1 MTQMHDTVN
10 ASHGEFIDASE
21 ELEALRNVYVLTGMV
36 LERDIRTIATGAH
49 KLRKAAALL
58 DVFAHSLATVRA
70 ERDDAQLELTRMTDA
85 YDLKMR
91 VHDALNRDYVA
102 LRKRAAEAEAQQA
115 VLMAGYGVGGYEPPK
130 PEPDQRDYTIAVDF
144 DGCLCTNAWPGIG
157 APNTE
162 LIESLKR
169 RRETGDKLILWTCRE
184 GESLAEA
191 VEWCKIQ
198 GLEFDAVNENLPEM
212 IEMYGNDCRKIGAD
226 FYLDDKAEYVRA

>member
-1 MTQMHDTVN
+1 MPMNDAVN

-36 LERDIRTIATGAH
+36 LERDIRTIAKGAH

-58 DVFAHSLATVRA
+58 DVFAHSLATVRV

-115 VLMAGYGVGGYEPPK
+115 VLMAGHGVGGYEPPK
-130 PEPDQRDYTIAVDF
+130 PEPDHRDYTIAVDF

-162 LIESLKR
+162 LIESLNR

-184 GESLAEA
+184 GALLDVAL
-191 VEWCKIQ
+191 EWCRAH
-198 GLEFDAVNENLPEM
+198 GLEFDAANENLPEL
-212 IEMYGNDCRKIGAD
+212 IERYGGDCRKISAD
-226 FYLDDKAEYVRA
+226 EYWDDKAVNVRA